1 MSEFELKPLSQ
12 GGVEA
17 ALRKAVRYRLLN
29 EPFLAESICLD
40 VLAAEPEN
48 QQALATLILALTDQ
62 FHSEGGARVPD
73 ARALLPQ
80 LKNEYDR
87 EYYAGII
94 CERRGEAY
102 LRQHRAG
109 SGPIT
114 YDWLRKAMSHYERAE
129 PLSPENNDDA
139 ILRWNTCAR
148 MIDRND
154 HLRPSEPHRLPA
166 TLE

>member
-1 MSEFELKPLSQ
+1 MKFELKPLSH

-29 EPFLAESICLD
+29 EPFEAESICLD
-40 VLAAEPEN
+40 VLSVEPEN

-62 FHSEGGARVPD
+62 FHSEGGARVSD
-73 ARALLPQ
+73 ARELLPE
-80 LKNEYDR
+80 LKSVYDQ

-94 CERRGEAY
+94 CERRGEIC
-102 LRQHRAG
+102 LRHNQPG
-109 SGPIT
+109 SGPIA
-114 YDWLRKAMSHYERAE
+114 YDWLRKAMGYYERAE
-129 PLSPENNDDA
+129 ALSPDNNDDA

-148 MIDRND
+148 MIDRNE
-154 HLRPSEPHRLPA
+154 HVEPSEPHRLPV

>member
-1 MSEFELKPLSQ
+1 MKFELKPLSP

-29 EPFLAESICLD
+29 EPFEAESICLD
-40 VLAAEPEN
+40 VLAVEAGN

-62 FHSEGGARVPD
+62 FHSEGGARVSD
-73 ARALLPQ
+73 ARELLPQ
-80 LKNEYDR
+80 LKSPYDQ

-102 LRQHRAG
+102 LRQHQAG

-114 YDWLRKAMSHYERAE
+114 YDWLRKAMDHYERAE

-148 MIDRND
+148 MIEAND
-154 HLRPSEPHRLPA
+154 HLEPSEPYRLPV